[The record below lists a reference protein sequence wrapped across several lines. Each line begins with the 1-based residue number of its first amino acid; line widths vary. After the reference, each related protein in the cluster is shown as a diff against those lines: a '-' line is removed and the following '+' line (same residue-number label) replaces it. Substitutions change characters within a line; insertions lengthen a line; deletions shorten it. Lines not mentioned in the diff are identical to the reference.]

1 MGWLV
6 IELNNQAPGIVT
18 GSLRCVDDLVLAFN
32 KRYFCVAL
40 LLNLHFLTGATAW
53 YGGMPVF
60 SGALG

>member
-40 LLNLHFLTGATAW
+40 LLNPHFLTGATAW
-53 YGGMPVF
+53 YG
-60 SGALG
+60 

>member
-40 LLNLHFLTGATAW
+40 LSYPHFLAGAAVW
-53 YGGMPVF
+53 CGWMPVF
-60 SGALG
+60 FGALS